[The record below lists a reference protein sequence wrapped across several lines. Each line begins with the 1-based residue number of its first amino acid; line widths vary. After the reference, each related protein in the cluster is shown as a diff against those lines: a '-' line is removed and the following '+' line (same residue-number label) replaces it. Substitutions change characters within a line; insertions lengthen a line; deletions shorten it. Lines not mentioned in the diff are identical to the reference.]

1 MRKNTKQLRTRK
13 RMRMRIRMMMMTT
26 IIMSIKKW
34 KKKVKKKIVLNT
46 RGVKL
51 IIVEPAKVSLTLCFF
66 YFLLKFNYVENWFL
80 FFKFMYLW
88 VLNQSLSDDLFIWFR
103 GECNKFHFHPWLEVF
118 FLKIMNLITN
128 VYLGKYIY
136 IFLISR

>member
-51 IIVEPAKVSLTLCFF
+51 IIVEPAKVKWSVGSKFEVQEAIVHLKLKIERKLYCTLMF
-66 YFLLKFNYVENWFL
+66 FLLYCHL
-80 FFKFMYLW
+80 L
-88 VLNQSLSDDLFIWFR
+88 LTQLS
-103 GECNKFHFHPWLEVF
+103 G
-118 FLKIMNLITN
+118 
-128 VYLGKYIY
+128 
-136 IFLISR
+136 